1 MSAINT
7 NGINQSYPVAG
18 VNNNTQGFR
27 DNFTSIKNNLDTAS
41 TEITDLQNKVI
52 VKSALKG
59 SSLNN
64 DMANTMISNVL
75 TKSFRA
81 STYNLG
87 NNISETQLVNVSA
100 GDVQYGTI
108 VGNTT
113 LTFGGWAPD
122 GTQSNVEVIFNID
135 ANAAGSVI
143 TLPSTKIG
151 TELQPTEGMT
161 LSVKTLENYR
171 SSNNFVGPPTAD
183 ATFTNTLTIPYGV
196 NKLHYVFSSTDCGS
210 TIEINPVD
218 RPRKASSVLTRTPS
232 GVGQV
237 GDTRGSVCMD
247 GSNYYIC
254 VADYD
259 GANTIWQA
267 LVPSPITVSGGFTI
281 DINGNIGIGNSSPAA
296 ALHVY
301 RSANAGTGSIIQNA
315 GTGSGAFSYSR
326 INSNNGNL
334 WMIAN
339 STARGGGTLI
349 NSDSTTA
356 GLNIQTF
363 SAVPVTIST
372 GATARITVDGNGNT
386 GFGTITPAKRL
397 DVATSSNSLQ
407 VPAIIRNENTGTGVA
422 AIGFT
427 VASTAST
434 EQLSVKG
441 GVGYVRAGANGIGR
455 LTFYNNITATAGDFT
470 TGDERMAIDGAGNV
484 GIGIA
489 TATAGYKL
497 DVVNAGANGI
507 RISSATSANALL
519 VTDGTVSGAMVP
531 VATGMRVATYGAYSH
546 IISTNGTDKVIVD
559 AGGNVRVTTGTLGY
573 STGAGGTVSQLTSK
587 ATSVAIN
594 KPTGQITMFT
604 ATAIAAGASAFFT
617 VNNSFVA
624 ATDTIIIHRVSGGT
638 AGAYNIWVDSV
649 AAGSFVVYV
658 RNITTG
664 ALSEAVVLNFS
675 IIKAVAA

>member
-27 DNFTSIKNNLDTAS
+27 DNFTSIKNNLATAA

-59 SSLNN
+59 ASLNN

-113 LTFGGWAPD
+113 LTFGGWAPE
-122 GTQSNVEVIFNID
+122 GTQSNVELILNID

-161 LSVKTLENYR
+161 LSVRTLENYD
-171 SSNNFVGPPTAD
+171 SSNNFVGFPTTD

-196 NKLHYVFSSTDCGS
+196 NKLHYIFSSTDCGS

-218 RPRKASSVLTRTPS
+218 RPRKTTSVVKRTPTS
-232 GVGQV
+232 IGQV
-237 GDTRGSVCMD
+237 GDTAGSVCMD
-247 GSNYYIC
+247 ASNYYVC

-267 LVPSPITVSGGFTI
+267 LVPSPINVSGGFTI
-281 DINGNIGIGNSSPAA
+281 DLNGNVGIGNSSPAT

-301 RSANAGTGSIIQNA
+301 RSANAGAGVIAQNA
-315 GTGSGAFSYSR
+315 GTGSGAYAYTR
-326 INSNNGNL
+326 VASNNGNL

-356 GLNIQTF
+356 GLNIQTY

-372 GATARITVDGNGNT
+372 GATARVTVDGGGNV
-386 GFGTITPAKRL
+386 GFGTSTPTKL
-397 DVATSSNSLQ
+397 IDVATSSNSLQ
-407 VPAIIRNENTGTGVA
+407 IPVIIRNENTGTGVG

-434 EQLSVKG
+434 ETLSVKG
-441 GVGYVRAGANGIGR
+441 GIGFVRAGANGVGS
-455 LTFYNNITATAGDFT
+455 LVFYNNITATAGDIT
-470 TGDERMAIDGAGNV
+470 TSDERMRIDGSGNLI
-484 GIGIA
+484 IGA
-489 TATAGYKL
+489 TTGTAGYKV
-497 DVVNAGANGI
+497 DVVNAGNSGIRVSAATNANGV
-507 RISSATSANALL
+507 L
-519 VTDGTVSGAMVP
+519 VTNGTVSGAIVP
-531 VATGMRVATYGAYSH
+531 VSDGISQRVYGAYSQ
-546 IISTNGTDKVIVD
+546 IFTVNGADRLRIDT
-559 AGGNVRVTTGTLGY
+559 GGNVRVLTGTLGY
-573 STGAGGTVSQLTSK
+573 ATGAGGAVTQVTNK
-587 ATSVAIN
+587 ATAVTIN
-594 KPTGQITMFT
+594 KPTGQITMHN
-604 ATAIAAGASAFFT
+604 AALASNASVAFT
-617 VNNSFVA
+617 VNNTLVV
-624 ATDTIIIHRVSGGT
+624 ATDNIIINRSSGGT
-638 AGAYNIWVDSV
+638 AGAYHVWVDSV
-649 AAGSFVVYV
+649 AAGTFVVYV
-658 RNITTG
+658 RNITG
-664 ALSEAVVLNFS
+664 GSLSEAPILNFS
-675 IIKAVAA
+675 IIKGVTA

>member
-7 NGINQSYPVAG
+7 NGINTSYPVAG

-27 DNFTSIKNNLDTAS
+27 DNFTSIKNNLTTAA
-41 TEITDLQNKVI
+41 TELTDLQNKVI

-87 NNISETQLVNVSA
+87 NNISETQLLNVSA

-161 LSVKTLENYR
+161 LSVKTLENYD

-196 NKLHYVFSSTDCGS
+196 NKLHYVFSSTDCGT
-210 TIEINPVD
+210 TIEVTPVD
-218 RPRKASSVLTRTPS
+218 RPRKAASVVTRTPTS
-232 GVGQV
+232 IGQV
-237 GDTRGSVCMD
+237 GDTTGSVCMD

-281 DINGNIGIGNSSPAA
+281 DINGNIGIGNASPAA
-296 ALHVY
+296 ALHVF
-301 RSANAGTGSIIQNA
+301 RSANSGAGALIQNGSTGSNA
-315 GTGSGAFSYSR
+315 HAFTR
-326 INSNNGNL
+326 VASNNGNL

-372 GATARITVDGNGNT
+372 SATARVTVDGGGNV
-386 GFGTITPAKRL
+386 GFGTLTPTKL
-397 DVATSSNSLQ
+397 VDVATSSNSLQ

-427 VASTAST
+427 VASTISSET
-434 EQLSVKG
+434 LSIKG
-441 GVGYVRAGANGIGR
+441 GIGYVRAGANGIGR
-455 LTFYNNITATAGDFT
+455 LTFYNNITTTAGSFA

-484 GIGIA
+484 AIGAA
-489 TATAGYKL
+489 TATSGYKL
-497 DVVNAGANGI
+497 DVVNAGNSGI
-507 RISSATSANALL
+507 RISSGTSANGLL

-531 VATGMRVATYGAYSH
+531 VASGMRLATYGAYSQ
-546 IISTNGTDKVIVD
+546 IISTNGTDKVIID

-573 STGAGGTVSQLTSK
+573 STGAGGAVTQATSK
-587 ATSVAIN
+587 ATAVTIN
-594 KPTGQITMFT
+594 KPTGQITMNN
-604 ATAIAAGASAFFT
+604 AALAANTSVAFT
-617 VNNSFVA
+617 VNNTLVV

-649 AAGSFVVYV
+649 SANTFVVYV
-658 RNITTG
+658 RNITGG
-664 ALSEAVVLNFS
+664 ALSEAPVLNFS

>member
-7 NGINQSYPVAG
+7 NGINTSYPVAG

-27 DNFTSIKNNLDTAS
+27 DNFTSIKNNLTTAA
-41 TEITDLQNKVI
+41 TELTDLQNKVI

-87 NNISETQLVNVSA
+87 NNISETQLLNVSA

-135 ANAAGSVI
+135 ANAAGSII

-161 LSVKTLENYR
+161 LSVKTLENYD
-171 SSNNFVGPPTAD
+171 SSNNFVGPPAAD
-183 ATFTNTLTIPYGV
+183 VTFTNTLTIPYGV
-196 NKLHYVFSSTDCGS
+196 NKLHYVFSSTDCGT
-210 TIEINPVD
+210 TIEVTPVD
-218 RPRKASSVLTRTPS
+218 RPRKAASVVTRTPS

-281 DINGNIGIGNSSPAA
+281 DINGNIGIGNSTPAA
-296 ALHVY
+296 ALHVF
-301 RSANAGTGSIIQNA
+301 RSANSGAGALIQNGSTGSNA
-315 GTGSGAFSYSR
+315 HAFTR
-326 INSNNGNL
+326 VASNNGNL

-372 GATARITVDGNGNT
+372 GATARVTVDGGGNV
-386 GFGTITPAKRL
+386 GFGTLTPTKL
-397 DVATSSNSLQ
+397 VDVATSSNSLQ

-427 VASTAST
+427 VASTISSET
-434 EQLSVKG
+434 LSIKG
-441 GVGYVRAGANGIGR
+441 GIGYVRAGANGIGR
-455 LTFYNNITATAGDFT
+455 LTFYNNITTTAGSFA

-489 TATAGYKL
+489 TATSGYKL
-497 DVVNAGANGI
+497 DVVNAGNSGI
-507 RISSATSANALL
+507 RISSATNANGLL
-519 VTDGTVSGAMVP
+519 VTDGTVSGAMIP
-531 VATGMRVATYGAYSH
+531 VATGMRLATYGAYSH
-546 IISTNGTDKVIVD
+546 IISTNGTDKVIID

-573 STGAGGTVSQLTSK
+573 STGAGGAVTQATSK
-587 ATSVAIN
+587 ATAVTIN
-594 KPTGQITMFT
+594 KPTGQITLNN
-604 ATAIAAGASAFFT
+604 AALAAGASVAFT
-617 VNNSFVA
+617 VNNTLVV

-638 AGAYNIWVDSV
+638 AGAYNIWIDSV
-649 AAGSFVVYV
+649 SASTFVVYV
-658 RNITTG
+658 RNITLG
-664 ALSEAVVLNFS
+664 ALSEAPVLNFS

>member
-27 DNFTSIKNNLDTAS
+27 DNFTSIKNNLATAA

-113 LTFGGWAPD
+113 LTFGGWAPE
-122 GTQSNVEVIFNID
+122 GTQSNVELILNID

-143 TLPSTKIG
+143 TLPSTTIG

-161 LSVKTLENYR
+161 LSVKTLENYG
-171 SSNNFVGPPTAD
+171 SSNNFVGSPTAD

-218 RPRKASSVLTRTPS
+218 RPRKAASVVTRTPTDI
-232 GVGQV
+232 GEV
-237 GDTRGSVCMD
+237 GDTIGSVCMD

-281 DINGNIGIGNSSPAA
+281 DINGNIGIGNSTPAA

-301 RSANAGTGSIIQNA
+301 RSANAGTGELIQNA
-315 GTGSGAFSYSR
+315 GTGSGAYSYSK

-356 GLNIQTF
+356 GLTVQTY
-363 SAVPVTIST
+363 SAVPLIFNTS
-372 GATARITVDGNGNT
+372 ATERVRIDGSGNI
-386 GFGTITPAKRL
+386 GVGTTTPASKL

-407 VPAIIRNENTGTGVA
+407 IPVVIRNENTGTGVG

-427 VASTAST
+427 VASTASS
-434 EQLSVKG
+434 EALSVKG
-441 GVGYVRAGANGIGR
+441 GVGYVRSGANGIGR

-470 TGDERMAIDGAGNV
+470 TSDERMAIDGAGNV

-489 TATAGYKL
+489 TATSGYKL
-497 DVVNAGANGI
+497 DVVNASNSGI

-519 VTDGTVSGAMVP
+519 VTDGTVSGALVP
-531 VATGMRVATYGAYSH
+531 VATGMRLATYGAYSQ

-559 AGGNVRVTTGTLGY
+559 AGGNVKVTTGTLGY
-573 STGAGGTVSQLTSK
+573 STGAGGAVTQATSK
-587 ATSVAIN
+587 ATAVTLN
-594 KPTGQITMFT
+594 KPTGQITLNN
-604 ATAIAAGASAFFT
+604 AALAANTSVTFI
-617 VNNSFVA
+617 VNNNLVV
-624 ATDTIIIHRVSGGT
+624 ATDTIIVHRVSGGT

-649 AAGSFVVYV
+649 AAGTFSVYV
-658 RNITTG
+658 RNITG
-664 ALSEAVVLNFS
+664 GSLSEAPVLNFS

>member
-7 NGINQSYPVAG
+7 NGINTSYPVAG

-27 DNFTSIKNNLDTAS
+27 DNFTSIKNNLTTAA
-41 TEITDLQNKVI
+41 TELTDLQNKVI

-87 NNISETQLVNVSA
+87 NNISETQLLNVSA

-135 ANAAGSVI
+135 ANAAGSII

-161 LSVKTLENYR
+161 LSVKTLENYD
-171 SSNNFVGPPTAD
+171 SSNNFVGPPAAD

-196 NKLHYVFSSTDCGS
+196 NKLHYVFSSTDCGT
-210 TIEINPVD
+210 TIEVTPVD
-218 RPRKASSVLTRTPS
+218 RPRKAASVVTRTPTS
-232 GVGQV
+232 IGEV
-237 GDTRGSVCMD
+237 GDTTGSVCMD

-281 DINGNIGIGNSSPAA
+281 DINGNIGIGNSTPAA
-296 ALHVY
+296 ALHVF
-301 RSANAGTGSIIQNA
+301 RSANSGAGALIQNGSTGSNA
-315 GTGSGAFSYSR
+315 HAFTR
-326 INSNNGNL
+326 VASNNGNL

-372 GATARITVDGNGNT
+372 GATARVTVDGGGNV
-386 GFGTITPAKRL
+386 GFGTLTPTKL
-397 DVATSSNSLQ
+397 VDVATSSNSLQ

-427 VASTAST
+427 VASTISSET
-434 EQLSVKG
+434 LSIKG
-441 GVGYVRAGANGIGR
+441 GIGYVRAGANGIGR
-455 LTFYNNITATAGDFT
+455 LTFYNNITTTAGSFA

-489 TATAGYKL
+489 TATSGYKL
-497 DVVNAGANGI
+497 DVVNVGNSGI
-507 RISSATSANALL
+507 RISSATNANGLL

-531 VATGMRVATYGAYSH
+531 VASGMRLATYGAYSQ
-546 IISTNGTDKVIVD
+546 IISTNGTDKVIID

-573 STGAGGTVSQLTSK
+573 STGAGGAVTQATSK
-587 ATSVAIN
+587 ATAVTIN
-594 KPTGQITMFT
+594 KPTGQITLNN
-604 ATAIAAGASAFFT
+604 AALAAGASVAFT
-617 VNNSFVA
+617 VNNTLVV

-638 AGAYNIWVDSV
+638 AGAYNIWIDSV
-649 AAGSFVVYV
+649 SASTFVVYV
-658 RNITTG
+658 RNITLG
-664 ALSEAVVLNFS
+664 ALSEAPVLNFS

>member
-7 NGINQSYPVAG
+7 NGINTSYPVAG

-27 DNFTSIKNNLDTAS
+27 DNFTSIKNNLTTAA
-41 TEITDLQNKVI
+41 TELTDLQNKVI

-108 VGNTT
+108 VGNTS

-161 LSVKTLENYR
+161 LSVKTLENYD

-196 NKLHYVFSSTDCGS
+196 NKLHYVFSSTDCGT
-210 TIEINPVD
+210 TIEVTPVD
-218 RPRKASSVLTRTPS
+218 RPRKAASVVTRTPT
-232 GVGQV
+232 GIGEV
-237 GDTRGSVCMD
+237 GDTTGSVCMD

-267 LVPSPITVSGGFTI
+267 LVPSPISVSGGFTI
-281 DINGNIGIGNSSPAA
+281 DINGNIGIGNSTPAA

-301 RSANAGTGSIIQNA
+301 RSANSGAGALIQN
-315 GTGSGAFSYSR
+315 GSTGSGAYAYTR
-326 INSNNGNL
+326 VASNNGNL

-356 GLNIQTF
+356 GLNIQTY

-372 GATARITVDGNGNT
+372 GATARVTVDGSGNV
-386 GFGTITPAKRL
+386 GFGTLTPTKL
-397 DVATSSNSLQ
+397 IDVATSSNSLQ
-407 VPAIIRNENTGTGVA
+407 VPAIIRNENTGTGVG

-427 VASTAST
+427 VASTASS
-434 EQLSVKG
+434 EALSIKG
-441 GVGYVRAGANGIGR
+441 GIGYVRAGANGIGR
-455 LTFYNNITATAGDFT
+455 LTFYNNITATAGSFT
-470 TGDERMAIDGAGNV
+470 TSDERMAIDGAGNV

-489 TATAGYKL
+489 TATSGYKL
-497 DVVNAGANGI
+497 DVVNAGNSGI
-507 RISSATSANALL
+507 RISSATNANGLL

-531 VATGMRVATYGAYSH
+531 VATGMRLATYGAYSQ
-546 IISTNGTDKVIVD
+546 IISTNGTDKVIID

-573 STGAGGTVSQLTSK
+573 STGAGGAVTQATSK
-587 ATSVAIN
+587 ATPVTIN
-594 KPTGQITMFT
+594 KPTGQITLNN
-604 ATAIAAGASAFFT
+604 AALAAGASVAFT
-617 VNNSFVA
+617 VNNTLVV

-649 AAGSFVVYV
+649 SASTFVVYV
-658 RNITTG
+658 RNISPG
-664 ALSEAVVLNFS
+664 ALSEAPVLNFS

>member
-7 NGINQSYPVAG
+7 NGINTSYPVAG

-27 DNFTSIKNNLDTAS
+27 DNFTSIKNNLTTAA
-41 TEITDLQNKVI
+41 TELTDLQNKVI

-87 NNISETQLVNVSA
+87 NNISETQVVNVSQ

-113 LTFGGWAPD
+113 LSFGGWAPE

-151 TELQPTEGMT
+151 PELQPTEGMT
-161 LSVKTLENYR
+161 LSVKTLENYD
-171 SSNNFVGPPTAD
+171 SSNNFVGFPTAD

-210 TIEINPVD
+210 TIEVTPVD
-218 RPRKASSVLTRTPS
+218 RPRKAASVVTRTPS
-232 GVGQV
+232 GIGQV
-237 GDTRGSVCMD
+237 GDTAGSVCMD

-267 LVPSPITVSGGFTI
+267 LVPSPISVSGGFTI
-281 DINGNIGIGNSSPAA
+281 DINGNIGIGNANPAA

-301 RSANAGTGSIIQNA
+301 RSANSGAGALIQNGSTGSNA
-315 GTGSGAFSYSR
+315 YAYTKVT
-326 INSNNGNL
+326 SNNGNI

-356 GLNIQTF
+356 GLNIQTY

-372 GATARITVDGNGNT
+372 SATARVTVDGGGNV
-386 GFGTITPAKRL
+386 GFGTITPTKPL

-422 AIGFT
+422 AVGFT
-427 VASTAST
+427 VASTASSET
-434 EQLSVKG
+434 LSIKG
-441 GVGYVRAGANGIGR
+441 GIGYVRAGANGIGR
-455 LTFYNNITATAGDFT
+455 LTFYNNITATAGSFT
-470 TGDERMAIDGAGNV
+470 TSDERMAIDGAGNV
-484 GIGIA
+484 AIGAA
-489 TATAGYKL
+489 TATSGYKL
-497 DVVNAGANGI
+497 DVVNAGNSGI

-519 VTDGTVSGAMVP
+519 VTDGTVSGALVP
-531 VATGMRVATYGAYSH
+531 VAGGMKLVAYGAYSQT
-546 IISTNGTDKVIVD
+546 ISTNGTDKVIID
-559 AGGNVRVTTGTLGY
+559 AGGNVKVTTGTLGY
-573 STGAGGTVSQLTSK
+573 STGAGGAVTQATSK
-587 ATSVAIN
+587 ATAVTIN
-594 KPTGQITMFT
+594 KPTGQITLNNAALAANT
-604 ATAIAAGASAFFT
+604 AVAFT
-617 VNNSFVA
+617 VNNTLVV
-624 ATDTIIIHRVSGGT
+624 ATDTIIIHRVSGGA
-638 AGAYNIWVDSV
+638 AGSYNIWVDSV
-649 AAGSFVVYV
+649 SAGTFVVYV
-658 RNITTG
+658 KNITGG
-664 ALSEAVVLNFS
+664 ALSEAPVLNFS

>member
-27 DNFTSIKNNLDTAS
+27 DNFTSIKNNLATAA

-59 SSLNN
+59 ASLNN

-113 LTFGGWAPD
+113 LTFGGWAPE

-135 ANAAGSVI
+135 ANAYGSVI

-161 LSVKTLENYR
+161 LSVKTLENYG
-171 SSNNFVGPPTAD
+171 SSNNFVGFPTVD

-218 RPRKASSVLTRTPS
+218 RPRKTTSVLTRTPTS
-232 GVGQV
+232 IGQV
-237 GDTRGSVCMD
+237 GDTAGSVCMD
-247 GSNYYIC
+247 ASNYYVC

-267 LVPSPITVSGGFTI
+267 LVPSPINVSGGFTI
-281 DINGNIGIGNSSPAA
+281 DLNGNIGIGDSTPEA

-301 RSANAGTGSIIQNA
+301 RSANAAAGALIQNA
-315 GTGSGAFSYSR
+315 GTGSGAYAYTQVK
-326 INSNNGNL
+326 SNNGNL

-339 STARGGGTLI
+339 STARGGGSII

-356 GLNIQTF
+356 GLTVQTY
-363 SAVPVTIST
+363 SAVPLIFNTS
-372 GATARITVDGNGNT
+372 ATERVRIDGSGNI
-386 GFGTITPAKRL
+386 GVGTTTPASKL
-397 DVATSSNSLQ
+397 DIATSSNSLQ
-407 VPAIIRNENTGTGVA
+407 IPVVIRNENTGTGVG

-434 EQLSVKG
+434 ETLSVKG
-441 GVGYVRAGANGIGR
+441 GIGFVRAGANGIGS
-455 LTFYNNITATAGDFT
+455 LVFYNNITATAGDIT
-470 TGDERMAIDGAGNV
+470 TSDERMRIDGAGNLI
-484 GIGIA
+484 IGA
-489 TATAGYKL
+489 TTGTAGYKL
-497 DVVNAGANGI
+497 DVVNAGNSGIRVSAATNANGV
-507 RISSATSANALL
+507 L
-519 VTDGTVSGAMVP
+519 VTNGTVSGAIVP
-531 VATGMRVATYGAYSH
+531 VSDGISQRVYGAYSQ
-546 IISTNGTDKVIVD
+546 IFNVNGADRLRIDT
-559 AGGNVRVTTGTLGY
+559 GGNVRVLTGTLGY
-573 STGAGGTVSQLTSK
+573 ATGAGGAVTQATSK
-587 ATSVAIN
+587 ATGVTIN
-594 KPTGQITMFT
+594 KPTGQITMHN
-604 ATAIAAGASAFFT
+604 AALAANTSVAFT
-617 VNNSFVA
+617 VTNSMVV
-624 ATDTIIIHRVSGGT
+624 ATDNIIVHRSSGGT

-649 AAGSFVVYV
+649 GAGSFVIYV
-658 RNITTG
+658 RNITG
-664 ALSEAVVLNFS
+664 APLSEAPVLNFS
-675 IIKAVAA
+675 IIKGVTA

>member
-7 NGINQSYPVAG
+7 NGINTSYPVAG

-27 DNFTSIKNNLDTAS
+27 DNFTSIKNNLTTAA
-41 TEITDLQNKVI
+41 TELTDLQNKVI

-87 NNISETQLVNVSA
+87 NNISETQVVNVSQ

-113 LTFGGWAPD
+113 LTFGGWAPE

-161 LSVKTLENYR
+161 LSVKTLENYG
-171 SSNNFVGPPTAD
+171 SSNNFVGFPTAD

-196 NKLHYVFSSTDCGS
+196 NKLHYIFSSTDCGS
-210 TIEINPVD
+210 TIEVTPVD
-218 RPRKASSVLTRTPS
+218 RPRKAASVVTRTPA
-232 GVGQV
+232 GIGQV

-267 LVPSPITVSGGFTI
+267 LVPSPISVSGGFTI
-281 DINGNIGIGNSSPAA
+281 DINGNIGIGNANPAA

-301 RSANAGTGSIIQNA
+301 RSANSGAGALIQN
-315 GTGSGAFSYSR
+315 GSTGSGAYAYTKVR
-326 INSNNGNL
+326 SNNGNL

-339 STARGGGTLI
+339 STAGGGGTLI

-356 GLNIQTF
+356 GLNIQTY

-372 GATARITVDGNGNT
+372 SATARVTVDGGGNV
-386 GFGTITPAKRL
+386 GFGTITPTKL
-397 DVATSSNSLQ
+397 VDVATSSNSLQ

-422 AIGFT
+422 AVGFT
-427 VASTAST
+427 VASTASSET
-434 EQLSVKG
+434 LSIKG
-441 GVGYVRAGANGIGR
+441 GIGYVRAGANGIGR
-455 LTFYNNITATAGDFT
+455 LTFYNNITATAGSFT
-470 TGDERMAIDGAGNV
+470 TSDERMAIDGAGNV
-484 GIGIA
+484 AIGAA
-489 TATAGYKL
+489 TATSGYKL
-497 DVVNAGANGI
+497 DVVNAGNSGI
-507 RISSATSANALL
+507 RISSATNANGLL
-519 VTDGTVSGAMVP
+519 VTDGTVNGALVP
-531 VATGMRVATYGAYSH
+531 VAAGMKLVSYGAYSQ

-559 AGGNVRVTTGTLGY
+559 AGGNVKVTTGTLGY
-573 STGAGGTVSQLTSK
+573 STGAGGAVTQATSK
-587 ATSVAIN
+587 ATAVTIN
-594 KPTGQITMFT
+594 KPTGQITLNN
-604 ATAIAAGASAFFT
+604 AALAANTSVAFT
-617 VNNSFVA
+617 VNNTLVV
-624 ATDTIIIHRVSGGT
+624 ATDTIIIHRVSGGA
-638 AGAYNIWVDSV
+638 AGSYNIWVDSV
-649 AAGSFVVYV
+649 SAGTFVVYV
-658 RNITTG
+658 RNITGG
-664 ALSEAVVLNFS
+664 ALSEAPVLNFS

>member
-7 NGINQSYPVAG
+7 NGINTSYPVAG

-27 DNFTSIKNNLDTAS
+27 DNFTSIKNNLTTAA
-41 TEITDLQNKVI
+41 TELTDLQNKVI

-87 NNISETQLVNVSA
+87 NNISETQLLNVSA

-135 ANAAGSVI
+135 ANAAGSII

-161 LSVKTLENYR
+161 LSVKTLENYD
-171 SSNNFVGPPTAD
+171 SSNNFVGPPAAD

-196 NKLHYVFSSTDCGS
+196 NKLHYVFSSTDCGT
-210 TIEINPVD
+210 TIEVTPVD
-218 RPRKASSVLTRTPS
+218 RPRKAASVVTRTPTS
-232 GVGQV
+232 IGEV
-237 GDTRGSVCMD
+237 GDTTGSVCMD

-281 DINGNIGIGNSSPAA
+281 DINGNIGIGNSTPAA
-296 ALHVY
+296 ALHVF
-301 RSANAGTGSIIQNA
+301 RSANSGAGALIQNGSTGSNA
-315 GTGSGAFSYSR
+315 HAFTR
-326 INSNNGNL
+326 VASNNGNL

-356 GLNIQTF
+356 GLNIQTY

-372 GATARITVDGNGNT
+372 GATARVTVDGGGNV
-386 GFGTITPAKRL
+386 GFGTLTPTKL
-397 DVATSSNSLQ
+397 VDVATSSNSLQ

-427 VASTAST
+427 VASTISSET
-434 EQLSVKG
+434 LSIKG
-441 GVGYVRAGANGIGR
+441 GIGYVRAGANGIGR
-455 LTFYNNITATAGDFT
+455 LTFYNNITTTAGSFA

-489 TATAGYKL
+489 TATSGYKL
-497 DVVNAGANGI
+497 DVVNVGNSGI
-507 RISSATSANALL
+507 RISSATNANGLL

-531 VATGMRVATYGAYSH
+531 VASGMRLATYGAYSQ
-546 IISTNGTDKVIVD
+546 IISTNGTDKVIID

-573 STGAGGTVSQLTSK
+573 STGAGGAVTQATSK
-587 ATSVAIN
+587 ATAVTIN
-594 KPTGQITMFT
+594 KPTGQITLNN
-604 ATAIAAGASAFFT
+604 AALAAGASVAFT
-617 VNNSFVA
+617 VNNTLVV

-638 AGAYNIWVDSV
+638 AGAYNIWIDSV
-649 AAGSFVVYV
+649 SASTFVVYV
-658 RNITTG
+658 RNITLG
-664 ALSEAVVLNFS
+664 ALSEAPVLNFS

>member
-7 NGINQSYPVAG
+7 NGINTSYPVAG

-27 DNFTSIKNNLDTAS
+27 DNFTSIKNNLTTAA
-41 TEITDLQNKVI
+41 TELTDLQNKVI

-87 NNISETQLVNVSA
+87 NNISETQLLNVSA

-135 ANAAGSVI
+135 ANAAGSII

-161 LSVKTLENYR
+161 LSVKTLENYD
-171 SSNNFVGPPTAD
+171 SSNNFVGPPAAD

-196 NKLHYVFSSTDCGS
+196 NKLHYVFSSTDCGT
-210 TIEINPVD
+210 TIEVTPVD
-218 RPRKASSVLTRTPS
+218 RPRKAASVVTRTPS

-281 DINGNIGIGNSSPAA
+281 DINGNIGIGNSTPAA
-296 ALHVY
+296 ALHVF
-301 RSANAGTGSIIQNA
+301 RSANSGAGALIQNGSTGSNA
-315 GTGSGAFSYSR
+315 HAFTR
-326 INSNNGNL
+326 VASNNGNL

-372 GATARITVDGNGNT
+372 GATARVTVDGGGNV
-386 GFGTITPAKRL
+386 GFGTLTPTKL
-397 DVATSSNSLQ
+397 VDVATSSNSLQ

-427 VASTAST
+427 VASTISSET
-434 EQLSVKG
+434 LSIKG
-441 GVGYVRAGANGIGR
+441 GIGYVRAGANGIGR
-455 LTFYNNITATAGDFT
+455 LTFYNNITTTAGSFA

-489 TATAGYKL
+489 TATSGYKL
-497 DVVNAGANGI
+497 DVVNAGNSGI
-507 RISSATSANALL
+507 RISSATNANGLL
-519 VTDGTVSGAMVP
+519 VTDGTVSGAMIP
-531 VATGMRVATYGAYSH
+531 VATGMRLATYGAYSH
-546 IISTNGTDKVIVD
+546 IISTNGTDKVIID

-573 STGAGGTVSQLTSK
+573 STGAGGAVTQATSK
-587 ATSVAIN
+587 ATAVTIN
-594 KPTGQITMFT
+594 KPTGQITLNN
-604 ATAIAAGASAFFT
+604 AALAAGASVAFT
-617 VNNSFVA
+617 VNNTLVV

-638 AGAYNIWVDSV
+638 AGAYNIWIDSV
-649 AAGSFVVYV
+649 SASTFVVYV
-658 RNITTG
+658 RNITLG
-664 ALSEAVVLNFS
+664 ALSEAPVLNFS

>member
-7 NGINQSYPVAG
+7 NGINTSYPVAG

-27 DNFTSIKNNLDTAS
+27 DNFTSIKNNLTTAA
-41 TEITDLQNKVI
+41 TELTDLQNKVI

-108 VGNTT
+108 VGNTS

-161 LSVKTLENYR
+161 LSVKTLENYD

-196 NKLHYVFSSTDCGS
+196 NKLHYVFSSTDCGT
-210 TIEINPVD
+210 TIEVTPVD
-218 RPRKASSVLTRTPS
+218 RPRKAASVVTRTPT
-232 GVGQV
+232 GIGEV
-237 GDTRGSVCMD
+237 GDTTGSVCMD

-267 LVPSPITVSGGFTI
+267 LVPSPISVSGGFTI
-281 DINGNIGIGNSSPAA
+281 DINGNIGIGNSTPAA

-301 RSANAGTGSIIQNA
+301 RSANSGAGALIQN
-315 GTGSGAFSYSR
+315 GSTGSGAYAYTR
-326 INSNNGNL
+326 VASNNGNL

-356 GLNIQTF
+356 GLNIQTY

-372 GATARITVDGNGNT
+372 GATARVTVDGSGNV
-386 GFGTITPAKRL
+386 GFGTLTPTKL
-397 DVATSSNSLQ
+397 IDVATSSNSLQ
-407 VPAIIRNENTGTGVA
+407 VPAIIRNENTGTGVG

-427 VASTAST
+427 VASTASS
-434 EQLSVKG
+434 EALSIKG
-441 GVGYVRAGANGIGR
+441 GIGYVRAGANGIGR
-455 LTFYNNITATAGDFT
+455 LTFYNNITATAGSFT
-470 TGDERMAIDGAGNV
+470 TSDERMAIDGAGNV

-489 TATAGYKL
+489 TATSGYKL
-497 DVVNAGANGI
+497 DVVNAGNSGI
-507 RISSATSANALL
+507 RISSATNANGLL

-531 VATGMRVATYGAYSH
+531 VATGMRLATYGAYSQ
-546 IISTNGTDKVIVD
+546 IISTNGTDKVIID

-573 STGAGGTVSQLTSK
+573 STGAGGAVTQATSK
-587 ATSVAIN
+587 ATPVTIN
-594 KPTGQITMFT
+594 KPTGQITLNN
-604 ATAIAAGASAFFT
+604 AALAAGASVAFT
-617 VNNSFVA
+617 VNNTLVV

-649 AAGSFVVYV
+649 SASTFVVYV

-664 ALSEAVVLNFS
+664 ALSEAPVLNFS

>member
-7 NGINQSYPVAG
+7 NGINTSYPVAG

-27 DNFTSIKNNLDTAS
+27 DNFTSIKNNLTTAA
-41 TEITDLQNKVI
+41 TELTDLQNKVI

-87 NNISETQLVNVSA
+87 NNISETQLLNVSA

-161 LSVKTLENYR
+161 LSVKTLENYD

-196 NKLHYVFSSTDCGS
+196 NKLHYIFSSTDCGT
-210 TIEINPVD
+210 TIEVTPVD
-218 RPRKASSVLTRTPS
+218 RPRKAASVVTRTPTS
-232 GVGQV
+232 IGQV
-237 GDTRGSVCMD
+237 GDTTGSVCMD

-281 DINGNIGIGNSSPAA
+281 DINGNIGIGNANPAA

-301 RSANAGTGSIIQNA
+301 RSANSGAGALIQNGSTGSNA
-315 GTGSGAFSYSR
+315 HAFTR
-326 INSNNGNL
+326 VASNNGNL

-372 GATARITVDGNGNT
+372 SATARVTVDGGGNV
-386 GFGTITPAKRL
+386 GFGTLTPTKL
-397 DVATSSNSLQ
+397 VDVATSSNSLQ

-427 VASTAST
+427 VASTISSET
-434 EQLSVKG
+434 LSIKG
-441 GVGYVRAGANGIGR
+441 GIGYVRAGANGIGR
-455 LTFYNNITATAGDFT
+455 LTFYNNITTTAGSFA

-489 TATAGYKL
+489 TATSGYKL
-497 DVVNAGANGI
+497 DVVNAGNSGI
-507 RISSATSANALL
+507 RISSGTSANGLL

-531 VATGMRVATYGAYSH
+531 VASGMRLATYGAYSQ
-546 IISTNGTDKVIVD
+546 IISTNGTDKVIID

-573 STGAGGTVSQLTSK
+573 STGAGGAVTQATSK
-587 ATSVAIN
+587 ATAVTIN
-594 KPTGQITMFT
+594 KPTGQITLNN
-604 ATAIAAGASAFFT
+604 AALAAGASVAFT
-617 VNNSFVA
+617 VNNTLVV

-649 AAGSFVVYV
+649 SANTFVVYV

-664 ALSEAVVLNFS
+664 ALSEAPVLNFS